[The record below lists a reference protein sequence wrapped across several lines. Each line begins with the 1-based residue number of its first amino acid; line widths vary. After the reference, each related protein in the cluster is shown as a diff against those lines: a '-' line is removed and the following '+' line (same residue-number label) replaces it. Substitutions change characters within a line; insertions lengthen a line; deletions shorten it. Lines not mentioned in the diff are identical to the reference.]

1 MKKSKFTQVLEDLKV
16 NLRHLTLLLK
26 VTLLSIAVIWLLSGI
41 YVVQS
46 DEEGVV
52 RRFGSVVRE
61 NILPGMHYRLPWPI
75 ERVDK
80 PKVRTIRRVMIG
92 YKPDNANNETESD
105 SIKVGPDSVIIKR
118 LTGDINIINLTILLQ
133 YSIKKASDYL
143 FQTEKPEDLVC
154 NAAHAAITEILG
166 RMTVDEALTVGK
178 LKIQTLIRELTQKS
192 LDNYRTGIQILA
204 ADLQELNPPQEVIQA
219 FRDIIDAQSDNK
231 KFVND
236 AYASQSVIISQ
247 ARGEMVRLLKEAEA
261 YKEEKINRSLGE
273 ANRFIAILK
282 EYQKAP
288 KVTKDRM
295 YLETME
301 TIGPRMNKFIIS
313 SQLDKNLTK
322 IYGLTE

>member
-1 MKKSKFTQVLEDLKV
+1 MKKSKLTQVLEDLKV
-16 NLRHLTLLLK
+16 NLKHLTLLLK
-26 VTLLSIAVIWLLSGI
+26 VILSSIAVIWLLSGI

-52 RRFGSVVRE
+52 KRFGSVVRE
-61 NILPGMHYRLPWPI
+61 NILPGMHYHLPWPI
-75 ERVDK
+75 ERVNK
-80 PKVRTIRRVMIG
+80 PKVRTVRRVMIG
-92 YKPDNANNETESD
+92 YKQNKTNDETESD
-105 SIKVGPDSVIIKR
+105 SVKAESNSAIIKR
-118 LTGDINIINLTILLQ
+118 LTGDINIINLTILMQ

-143 FQTEKPEDLVC
+143 FQTEKPEDLVF
-154 NAAHAAITEILG
+154 NAAQASITEILG

-204 ADLQELNPPQEVIQA
+204 ADLQELNPPEEVVQA
-219 FRDIIDAQSDNK
+219 FRDVIGAQADEK

-236 AYASQSVIISQ
+236 AYGIQSVVMSQ

-273 ANRFIAILK
+273 ANRFVAILK

-301 TIGPRMNKFIIS
+301 AVGPRMNKFIIS
-313 SQLDKNLTK
+313 SQLNKNLIK
-322 IYGLTE
+322 IYGVTE

>member
-1 MKKSKFTQVLEDLKV
+1 MKKSKLTQVLEDLKV

-26 VTLLSIAVIWLLSGI
+26 VILMSIAAIWLLSGI

-61 NILPGMHYRLPWPI
+61 NILPGMHYHLPWPI
-75 ERVDK
+75 ERVNK

-92 YKPDNANNETESD
+92 YKPNKANNETESD
-105 SIKVGPDSVIIKR
+105 SVKAEPDSVIIKR

-133 YSIKKASDYL
+133 YSIKNASDYL

-154 NAAHAAITEILG
+154 NAAQAAITEILG
-166 RMTVDEALTVGK
+166 KTTVDEALTVGK
-178 LKIQTLIRELTQKS
+178 LKIQALIHELTQKS

-219 FRDIIDAQSDNK
+219 FRDVIDAQANK
-231 KFVND
+231 KKFIND
-236 AYASQSVIISQ
+236 AHASQSVIISQ

-273 ANRFIAILK
+273 ANRFVAILR

-301 TIGPRMNKFIIS
+301 AIGPRMNKFIIS

>member
-1 MKKSKFTQVLEDLKV
+1 MKKSKLTQVLEDLKV
-16 NLRHLTLLLK
+16 NLNHLTFLLK
-26 VTLLSIAVIWLLSGI
+26 LILLSIAVIWLLSGI

-46 DEEGVV
+46 DEAGIV

-61 NILPGMHYRLPWPI
+61 SIPPGMHYHLPWPI
-75 ERVDK
+75 ERMNK

-92 YKPDNANNETESD
+92 YKQNETTNETESD
-105 SIKVGPDSVIIKR
+105 SAIIQR

-154 NAAHAAITEILG
+154 NAAQAAITEILG
-166 RMTVDEALTVGK
+166 RMTVEEALTVGK
-178 LKIQTLIRELTQKS
+178 LKIQILIRELAQKS

-219 FRDIIDAQSDNK
+219 FRDVIDAQADKK

-236 AYASQSVIISQ
+236 AYASQSVTISQ
-247 ARGEMVRLLKEAEA
+247 ARGEMVRLLKGAEA

-313 SQLDKNLTK
+313 SRLDKNLIK
-322 IYGLTE
+322 IYGVTE